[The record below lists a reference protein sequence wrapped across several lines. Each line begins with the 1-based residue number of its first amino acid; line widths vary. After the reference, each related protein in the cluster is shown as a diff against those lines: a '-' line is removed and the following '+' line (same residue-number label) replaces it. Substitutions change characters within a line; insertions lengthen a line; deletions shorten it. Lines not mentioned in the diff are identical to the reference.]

1 MGLKFMSDLVIA
13 ALYKFVSLP
22 DFEAMREP
30 LRAFCEKRGIKG
42 TLLLAHEGING
53 TISGTRAG
61 IDAVLDYL
69 RSDPRLAD
77 LEHKESFVDEHT
89 RAFYRLKI
97 KLKKEIVTI
106 GIPDISPTIKVGT
119 YVKPQDWNSIIS
131 DPDVV
136 VLDTRNDYEVEVG
149 TFERALD
156 PQTESFRQFPDYV
169 KQNLDPAKH
178 KKVAMFCT
186 GGIRCEKAS
195 AYMLDQG
202 FEEVYHLQGGILKYL
217 EEVPKEESLWRGECF
232 VFDNRVSVDHT
243 LDKGSFDLCHG
254 CRHPLSDEE
263 KQSPHY
269 EKGVMCPHCYHTKT
283 EEDKKR
289 LRERQ
294 KQIGLAA
301 ARGQTHIGVKLV
313 KKQHL

>member
-1 MGLKFMSDLVIA
+1 MKDLVIA

-22 DFEAMREP
+22 DYELMREP
-30 LRAFCEKRGIKG
+30 LRICCERYGIKG

-61 IDAVLDYL
+61 MDAVLAYL

-77 LEHKESFVDEHT
+77 LEHKESFVDENT

-106 GIPDISPTIKVGT
+106 GIPEVSPTIQVGT
-119 YVKPQDWNSIIS
+119 YVEPQQWNAIIS

-136 VLDTRNDYEVEVG
+136 VIDTRNHYEVEVG

-156 PQTESFRQFPDYV
+156 PNTTTFRQFPAFV
-169 KQNLDPAKH
+169 KAQLDPTKH

-202 FEEVYHLQGGILKYL
+202 FEEVYHLKGGILKYL
-217 EEVPKEESLWRGECF
+217 EEVPKENSLWKGECF
-232 VFDNRVSVDHT
+232 VFDNRVSVDHD
-243 LDKGSFDLCHG
+243 LDKGSYDVCHG
-254 CRHPLSDEE
+254 CRHPLSNED
-263 KQSPHY
+263 KQSVNY
-269 EKGVMCPHCYHTKT
+269 EKGVICPHCYHTKT
-283 EEDKKR
+283 ESDKSR

-294 KQIGLAA
+294 KQIALAN
-301 ARGQTHIGVKLV
+301 ARNQWHIGATNKKKL
-313 KKQHL
+313 